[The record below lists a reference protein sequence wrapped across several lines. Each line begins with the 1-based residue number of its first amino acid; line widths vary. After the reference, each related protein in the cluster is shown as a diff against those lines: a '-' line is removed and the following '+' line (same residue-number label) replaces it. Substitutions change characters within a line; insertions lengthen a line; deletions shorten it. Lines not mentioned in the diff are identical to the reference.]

1 MNSFNQFVKE
11 LKSMEGLE
19 RFNWYVLKPIAL
31 MILILVVAFMQDRP
45 TPTRGAVAPLFFAQS
60 KAAFQN
66 LAWLLISNL
75 VNANAEDRKNYL
87 NAQDRKTKQDAM
99 HWRLAK
105 MLARS

>member
-45 TPTRGAVAPLFFAQS
+45 TPTRGATAPLFFVLAAAQS
-60 KAAFQN
+60 KAAFQKPGM
-66 LAWLLISNL
+66 APDS
-75 VNANAEDRKNYL
+75 KSG
-87 NAQDRKTKQDAM
+87 KC
-99 HWRLAK
+99 
-105 MLARS
+105 